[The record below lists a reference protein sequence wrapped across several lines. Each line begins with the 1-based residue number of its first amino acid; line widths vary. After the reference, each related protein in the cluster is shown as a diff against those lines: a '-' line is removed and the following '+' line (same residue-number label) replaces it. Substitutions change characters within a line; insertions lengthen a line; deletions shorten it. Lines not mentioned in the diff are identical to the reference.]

1 MARMND
7 YSTDQANPSR
17 RSFLGGALTSGL
29 LASSGAYAESAPMTT
44 KPLRIGA
51 LAVGEFSFWPYSWA
65 DLMHPELDEPFRGS
79 LKTDLL
85 NMKVTHVWDVNAKEA
100 QSFADRVGAKTVNR
114 YDGMVGEVDAV
125 AFGGFYEVPWQ
136 HILARPYIEAGIP
149 VFLCRPFAY
158 SLRDIDTILDLA
170 AKHNTPVIATDVYE
184 HLYDISSFKRQ
195 AEAIAPLD
203 CVQGTSLGSDYAA
216 LFHIKFMIPRIFG
229 YDVESVALV
238 TDNPHTSS
246 YLTETYVYR
255 ETQDRPSF
263 TCTMTLTSQD
273 LYYLFAAGKGGV
285 TTSRLPQIPE
295 WEDDV
300 LVHHVP
306 QLVDMQRTFM
316 GTSHEPLD
324 IIRKKTELFLTG
336 FYSAVE
342 RKGAPVT
349 VGELPVDWSAPY
361 PKPGWITSDM
371 LR

>member
-1 MARMND
+1 
-7 YSTDQANPSR
+7 
-17 RSFLGGALTSGL
+17 
-29 LASSGAYAESAPMTT
+29 
-44 KPLRIGA
+44 
-51 LAVGEFSFWPYSWA
+51 
-65 DLMHPELDEPFRGS
+65 
-79 LKTDLL
+79 
-85 NMKVTHVWDVNAKEA
+85 MKVTHVWDVNAKEA
-100 QSFADRVGAKTVNR
+100 QSFADRVGAKTVKR
-114 YDGMVGEVDAV
+114 YDGMAGEVDAV
-125 AFGGFYEVPWQ
+125 AFGGFYEAPWQ

-170 AKHNTPVIATDVYE
+170 AKHNHTRNSNRCITNTYTR
-184 HLYDISSFKRQ
+184 YRRSTRQ

-255 ETQDRPSF
+255 ETQERPSF

-285 TTSRLPQIPE
+285 TTSRLPQIPV

-316 GTSHEPLD
+316 GTIP
-324 IIRKKTELFLTG
+324 
-336 FYSAVE
+336 
-342 RKGAPVT
+342 
-349 VGELPVDWSAPY
+349 
-361 PKPGWITSDM
+361 
-371 LR
+371 

>member
-1 MARMND
+1 MARIND
-7 YSTDQANPSR
+7 YSDGTAYTSR
-17 RSFLGGALTSGL
+17 RSFLGGAIAGSLITT
-29 LASSGAYAESAPMTT
+29 SGAYAATTTAPS

-85 NMKVTHVWDVNAKEA
+85 NMKVTHVWDVNPEA
-100 QSFADRVGAKTVNR
+100 ARSFADRVGAETVKR

-125 AFGGFYEVPWQ
+125 AFGGFYEAPWQ
-136 HILARPYIEAGIP
+136 HILTRPYIEAGIP

-158 SLRDIDTILDLA
+158 SLRDIDTILELA
-170 AKHNTPVIATDVYE
+170 AKHNTPIIATDVYE
-184 HLYDISSFKRQ
+184 HLYEISSFRRQ
-195 AEAIAPLD
+195 AESIAPLD
-203 CVQGTSLGSDYAA
+203 CVHGTSLGSDYAA

-229 YDVESVALV
+229 YDIESVAVV
-238 TDNPHTSS
+238 TDNPHSS
-246 YLTETYVYR
+246 TYLTETYVYR
-255 ETQDRPSF
+255 ATQDRPAF

-285 TTSRLPQIPE
+285 TTSRLPQIPD

-336 FYSAVE
+336 FYSCVE
-342 RKGAPVT
+342 RQGAPVKL
-349 VGELPVDWSAPY
+349 GSLPVDWSAPY
-361 PKPGWITSDM
+361 PKSGWISDDL